1 MDNGPEF
8 RSAALAAWA
17 TKHGVTLIFIEPGK
31 PYQNCF
37 VESFNG
43 IFRRKC
49 LDLNVFHNLAHAQAV
64 IDAFRNEYN
73 HDKPHGSLGVPPA
86 VFASQLRK
94 GLQDNNRTIPQT
106 VAEMGG

>member
-1 MDNGPEF
+1 M
-8 RSAALAAWA
+8 
-17 TKHGVTLIFIEPGK
+17 TLIFIEPGK
-31 PYQNCF
+31 PYQICF

-73 HDKPHGSLGVPPA
+73 HDKPHESLKGTPSGVCFTA
-86 VFASQLRK
+86 QK
-94 GLQDNNRTIPQT
+94 GAAKYQPDYTSDR
-106 VAEMGG
+106 GGDGGLSTSN